1 MLLMKVSKSLRFT
14 CNLNKLLSERGWNQT
29 YLHRVSGVSMTT
41 IRSLTKGGEI
51 ERIDRGSTEKIL
63 AAFNCQ
69 FDDLYSVK
77 WECDKKTE

>member
-1 MLLMKVSKSLRFT
+1 MLLVEVSKSLRFI
-14 CNLNKLLSERGWNQT
+14 CNLNSLLAQKGWTQT

-63 AAFNCQ
+63 SAMNCS
-69 FDDLYSVK
+69 FDELYSVNWSAK
-77 WECDKKTE
+77 CD